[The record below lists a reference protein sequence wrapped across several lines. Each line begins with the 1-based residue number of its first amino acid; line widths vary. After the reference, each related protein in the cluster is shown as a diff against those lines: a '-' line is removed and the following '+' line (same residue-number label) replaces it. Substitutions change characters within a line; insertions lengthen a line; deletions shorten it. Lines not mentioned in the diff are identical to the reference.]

1 MSIDDERIEGLKKK
15 LFSNSGINEIVAP
28 KRSKLQRH
36 SVLVNSSWDEEV
48 ENQNPVVSN
57 VHKDSDRGPF
67 IKKVLLGA
75 FVLFLCASAFAAY
88 TFITG
93 TNYIS
98 NNNINILL
106 LGPVTTPAGEELSL
120 DVDITNNN
128 SSDLLLADLVITY
141 PEGTRSASDHISP
154 MITDRIAV
162 GTIPKGKRVRETI
175 KSVLF
180 GEENT
185 KKNIKVSL
193 EYRINGSV
201 SIFDKEKDFPIFIG
215 SSPITVAIDTVKE
228 VSPEEETEFEVILK
242 SNSSSIIKGLVFK
255 ADYPFGFEFLSA
267 VPTTSGDN
275 ATWVLGDVQ
284 PGEERKISFKGRMSG
299 SDNQERNFR
308 FYTGTED
315 VEEKTNIGT
324 IFVTNT
330 VAVSIKKPFLATDI
344 SIDDKSTSVVS
355 ARAGNGIKGEITW
368 QNNLDVPLN
377 DVVIEA
383 RVTGP
388 MLDKQAVNGERG
400 FYRSVDNTIVW
411 DKTSLSDLAEI
422 NPKASG
428 RVQFNFAALSP
439 SLVTN
444 STFRRQDLKVSLS
457 VRAKRLSE
465 GSVPEEISSNLTRTI
480 KIASDLVL
488 KNKLVRTIGPF
499 ENTGPMPTM
508 PEQASTYT
516 VLTTVSN
523 SYNNVKDVVY
533 KATLPRYVEWLGK
546 VYPPNAKVQYSP
558 ERREITWTVGDVAPG
573 VGYNSSAKEFA
584 YQVSFLPSIS
594 QRGESPEIISASSL
608 MGKDDFTG
616 GISQVIASPLDIKIE
631 NDPAYRYGDEKV
643 GGK

>member
-1 MSIDDERIEGLKKK
+1 MSIEDERIESLKKK
-15 LFSNSGINEIVAP
+15 LFSNSGVNEVIDP
-28 KRSKLQRH
+28 KRSRLQKH
-36 SVLVNSSWDEEV
+36 SVLVNSSWDDEA
-48 ENQNPVVSN
+48 ENENPVTSP
-57 VHKDSDRGPF
+57 HHTDTDRGPF
-67 IKKVLLGA
+67 IKKVLLGV
-75 FVLFLCASAFAAY
+75 FVLFLLASAFAAY

-98 NNNINILL
+98 NSNINILL

-141 PEGTRSASDHISP
+141 PEGTRSATDHITP
-154 MITDRIAV
+154 MVTDRIAV

-180 GEENT
+180 GEENV
-185 KKNIKVSL
+185 KKNIKISL

-228 VSPEEETEFEVILK
+228 VSPEEETEFEATLK

-255 ADYPFGFEFLSA
+255 VDYPFGFEFLSA
-267 VPTTSGDN
+267 VPATSGDN
-275 ATWVLGDVQ
+275 ATWVLGDIQ
-284 PGEERKISFKGRMSG
+284 PGEERKISFKGKMTG

-315 VEEKTNIGT
+315 SEEKTNIGT

-330 VAVSIKKPFLATDI
+330 VAVSIKKPFLAADI
-344 SIDDKSTSVVS
+344 SIDDKSNSVVS
-355 ARAGNGIKGEITW
+355 ARAGNSIKGEITW

-388 MLDKQAVNGERG
+388 MLDKQTVNGERG
-400 FYRSVDNTIVW
+400 FYRSIDNTIVW
-411 DKTSLSDLAEI
+411 DKSSLSDLKEI
-422 NPKASG
+422 DPRGSG
-428 RVQFNFAALSP
+428 RVQFNFAALPP

-444 STFRRQDLKVSLS
+444 STFRRQDLKVALS
-457 VRAKRLSE
+457 IHAKRLSE

-488 KNKLVRTIGPF
+488 KNKLVRTVGPF

-516 VLTTVSN
+516 VLVTVNN

-546 VYPPNAKVQYSP
+546 VYPPNARVQYSP
-558 ERREITWTVGDVAPG
+558 DRREITWTVGDVAPG

-594 QRGESPEIISASSL
+594 QKGESPEIIGASSL

-616 GISQVIASPLDIKIE
+616 GIDQVIASPLDIKIE
-631 NDPAYRYGDEKV
+631 SDPAYKYGDEKV
-643 GGK
+643 GGQ

>member
-28 KRSKLQRH
+28 KRSRLQKH
-36 SVLVNSSWDEEV
+36 SVMVNSSWEEEL
-48 ENQNPVVSN
+48 ENENPVLTPKN
-57 VHKDSDRGPF
+57 NDTDRGPF
-67 IKKVLLGA
+67 IKKVLLGV
-75 FVLFLCASAFAAY
+75 FILFLFSSGFAAY

-98 NNNINILL
+98 NSNINIVL
-106 LGPVTTPAGEELSL
+106 LGPVSSPAGEELSL

-128 SSDLLLADLVITY
+128 SSDLLLTDIVVTY
-141 PEGTRSASDHISP
+141 PDGTRSAEDHITP
-154 MITDRIAV
+154 MVTDRIAV
-162 GTIPKGKRVRETI
+162 GTIPKGRKVRQTI

-180 GEENT
+180 GEENV

-215 SSPITVAIDTVKE
+215 SSPITVAIDTLKE
-228 VSPEEETEFEVILK
+228 VSPEEESEFTVNLK
-242 SNSSSIIKGLVFK
+242 SNSSSVIKGLVFK
-255 ADYPFGFEFLSA
+255 ADYPFGFEFLSS

-275 ATWVLGDVQ
+275 ATWVLGDIQ
-284 PGEERKISFKGRMSG
+284 PGEERKITFKGTMTG
-299 SDNQERNFR
+299 NDNQERNFR

-315 VEEKTNIGT
+315 AQEKTNIGT
-324 IFVTNT
+324 IFVTNS
-330 VAVSIKKPFLATDI
+330 VAVAIKKPFLAADI
-344 SIDDKSTSVVS
+344 AIDDKSTPVVT
-355 ARAGNGIKGEITW
+355 AHAGNGIKGEITW

-388 MLDKQAVNGERG
+388 MLDKESVNGERG

-411 DKTSLSDLAEI
+411 DKSSLSDLKQI
-422 NPKASG
+422 DPKGTG
-428 RVQFNFAALSP
+428 RVQFNFAALTP

-444 STFRRQDLKVSLS
+444 STVRRQELKVALS
-457 VRAKRLSE
+457 IHAKRLSE
-465 GSVPEEISSNLTRTI
+465 DSVPEEIASNLSRTV
-480 KIASDLVL
+480 KIASDLTL
-488 KNKLVRTIGPF
+488 KNRLVRTVGPF
-499 ENTGPMPTM
+499 ENTGPLPTM

-516 VLTTVSN
+516 VLATVSN

-546 VYPPNAKVQYSP
+546 VYPPTAKVVYSP
-558 ERREITWTVGDVAPG
+558 DKREITWTVGDIAPG
-573 VGYNSSAKEFA
+573 IGYNSSAKEFA

-594 QRGESPEIISASSL
+594 QKGESPEIISSASL

-616 GISQVIASPLDIKIE
+616 GIDQVLTSPLDIKIE
-631 NDPAYRYGDEKV
+631 TDPAYKYGDEKV
-643 GGK
+643 GGR